1 MGIHC
6 EKRQFALD
14 LNPNICK
21 ITFQLKLMIQRYQVL
36 CINGLN
42 NLFEGKL
49 SFIGGKNP
57 LGETWILSTERA
69 IQEIESGKLEFY
81 VNWEKESF
89 EIEILLDSDN
99 QKSLGTPKAPNQEN
113 LLFQLPQCAFY

>member
-1 MGIHC
+1 M
-6 EKRQFALD
+6 
-14 LNPNICK
+14 N
-21 ITFQLKLMIQRYQVL
+21 QRYQVL

-81 VNWEKESF
+81 VNWEKQSF
-89 EIEILLDSDN
+89 EIEILLDPEN

-113 LLFQLPQCAFY
+113 LLLRLPQCVFY